1 MIEFFSYSPEH
12 LPAVSQFITE
22 LNRSPIHHIG
32 YFGETPAEIA
42 SQIEE
47 FDPIPEDGCV
57 LAMEKGKVV
66 GFLGLD
72 VDEEIKRGWFY
83 GPFVQAPRWQAVA
96 EQLVRRLIRNLPD
109 AIRTLELFADVRNRN
124 IAQLAERLGFEMRRT
139 ETIWRLTHAQTAA
152 PSAQPLP
159 PALFPRFADLHSLLY
174 PNSVLPAREILQA
187 MQAPDFSQ
195 NNALLAYW
203 QHTLLQGF
211 ILLEREIPDAE
222 NPTATVSVLAFGVNP
237 ATDGACAANLL
248 ASAAQWAFAQNGVTV
263 LQVVTDSRHAQA
275 NLFSG
280 LFKDADWHSAGQMVL
295 YRFVFD
301 D

>member
-1 MIEFFSYSPEH
+1 MIEFFPYSPEH
-12 LPAVSQFITE
+12 LPAVSQFIAE

-32 YFGETPAEIA
+32 YFGVSPAEIA

-124 IAQLAERLGFEMRRT
+124 IAQLAERLGFEVRRT
-139 ETIWRLTHAQTAA
+139 ETIWRLAHAQTATTPA
-152 PSAQPLP
+152 LPLP

-174 PNSVLPAREILQA
+174 PKSTLPASEILQA
-187 MQAPDFSQ
+187 VQSPDFSQ

-203 QHTLLQGF
+203 QDTLLQGF
-211 ILLEREIPDAE
+211 ILLERELSESE
-222 NPTATVSVLAFGVNP
+222 NPASTVSVLALGVNP

-248 ASAAQWAFAQNGVTV
+248 ASAAQWAFSQPGVTL
-263 LQVVTDSRHAQA
+263 LQAITDSRHMQA
-275 NLFSG
+275 NLLSG
-280 LFKDADWHSAGQMVL
+280 LFKDAGWSSAGQMVL